1 MNMIFSTLT
10 DNVYTLLLD
19 PLLENHQLFLSLL
32 KISQYKIVYYYEC
45 RN

>member
-10 DNVYTLLLD
+10 DNEYTPILD
-19 PLLENHQLFLSLL
+19 SLLENHQLLLSLL
-32 KISQYKIVYYYEC
+32 KISQYKIVNYYEY